1 MGDAIGM
8 GIIHSLSV
16 MLNIMAEQG
25 ATPVRVYATTS
36 MVHRRDFDI
45 PGLWN
50 LQIEF
55 SNGAT
60 GFCFGNVDQANGYDA
75 YHHIHGTEGGL
86 IFDSLLDRPA
96 KGSRL
101 V

>member
-1 MGDAIGM
+1 MNYRHPINIAGDKKWKLSGERMGDAIGM

-25 ATPVRVYATTS
+25 ANPVRVYATTS

-60 GFCFGNVDQANGYDA
+60 GFCFGNVDQV
-75 YHHIHGTEGGL
+75 E
-86 IFDSLLDRPA
+86 S
-96 KGSRL
+96 